1 MKIKSDNLFMDV
13 GIDTTAAIRIFLTQ
27 AVDYNGFPSD
37 IYKIVPTLNGKITDI
52 KKSILREQA
61 LLIMT
66 VLFFW
71 KSPSKKCITN
81 TKTPLEKCDI
91 RAKSP

>member
-1 MKIKSDNLFMDV
+1 MKIKSDNLFKDL

-27 AVDYNGFPSD
+27 AVDCTNPQLKDHGYKKINFTRTGFVNYDCS
-37 IYKIVPTLNGKITDI
+37 
-52 KKSILREQA
+52 
-61 LLIMT
+61 
-66 VLFFW
+66 LFC
-71 KSPSKKCITN
+71 KSPSNKCVTS